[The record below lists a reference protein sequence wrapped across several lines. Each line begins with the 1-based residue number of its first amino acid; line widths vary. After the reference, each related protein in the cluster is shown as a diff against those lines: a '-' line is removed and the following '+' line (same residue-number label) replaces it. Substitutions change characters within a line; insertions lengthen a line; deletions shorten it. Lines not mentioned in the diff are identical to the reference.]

1 MIAECFLILFF
12 RRKIVMWRTKQVV
25 NKNWGESKDERSEQ
39 LDDDAL
45 YLFDSNYPSTTHVFD
60 LLSK

>member
-1 MIAECFLILFF
+1 
-12 RRKIVMWRTKQVV
+12 MWRTKQVV

-45 YLFDSNYPSTTHVFD
+45 YLFDSNYPSTTQVFN